1 MRQFDYKEIT
11 SNFFK
16 KAIKDLTE
24 AQNLH
29 EQEHYVLSEKKIA
42 DVIYTTSTALH
53 FINSERK

>member
-1 MRQFDYKEIT
+1 VENFDYKEIT

-16 KAIKDLTE
+16 QAIKDLTE
-24 AQNLH
+24 AENLY

-42 DVIYTTSTALH
+42 DVIYRTSSALH